1 MQINWSKII
10 LTLVLILIGGL
21 FYSTNSINSKRSI
34 NNIIIDFESTNKL
47 FITQDSILKLLPT
60 SFLNKKSV
68 DINHLESLVNSNGFI
83 KNSEAYVSIEGDLVI
98 KVQQRNPIGRIIS
111 EDAAFYIDDESEIMT
126 TSKIYSSRVPVVFNY
141 SESSSQKEIYQM
153 CDLIDSDEFL
163 KKNVTRINFLK
174 NNYITLNF
182 RDHDFDLV
190 IGEYKNIKKK
200 TIEVLTYEKGIEN
213 LMQSCA
219 SGSLACMYD
228 YYKKYTING
237 KIIIKNMG
245 GDLLGEYLKK
255 LNQEK

>member
-10 LTLVLILIGGL
+10 LTLALVLIGGL

-34 NNIIIDFESTNKL
+34 NNIIVDFESTNKL

-111 EDAAFYIDDESEIMT
+111 EDATFYIDDESKIMT
-126 TSKIYSSRVPVVFNY
+126 TSKIHSSRVPVIFNY
-141 SESSSQKEIYQM
+141 SESFSHDKIYKM

-174 NNYITLNF
+174 NNYI
-182 RDHDFDLV
+182 
-190 IGEYKNIKKK
+190 
-200 TIEVLTYEKGIEN
+200 
-213 LMQSCA
+213 
-219 SGSLACMYD
+219 
-228 YYKKYTING
+228 
-237 KIIIKNMG
+237 
-245 GDLLGEYLKK
+245 
-255 LNQEK
+255 

>member
-21 FYSTNSINSKRSI
+21 FYSTNSINSKRNI
-34 NNIIIDFESTNKL
+34 NDIIVDFESTNKL

-60 SFLNKKSV
+60 NFSEKKSV

-83 KNSEAYVSIEGDLVI
+83 KNSEAYVSIEGDLII
-98 KVQQRNPIGRIIS
+98 KVEQRNPIGRIIS
-111 EDAAFYIDDESEIMT
+111 EDATFYIDDESEIMT
-126 TSKIYSSRVPVVFNY
+126 TSKIYSPRVPVIFNY

-200 TIEVLTYEKGIEN
+200 VKNFKAFYHAAIDNGSIDKYSKINLQFEN
-213 LMQSCA
+213 QVVCSN
-219 SGSLACMYD
+219 
-228 YYKKYTING
+228 K
-237 KIIIKNMG
+237 
-245 GDLLGEYLKK
+245 
-255 LNQEK
+255 

>member
-21 FYSTNSINSKRSI
+21 FYSTNSINSKRNI
-34 NNIIIDFESTNKL
+34 NDIIVDFKSTNKL

-60 SFLNKKSV
+60 NFSEKKAV
-68 DINHLESLVNSNGFI
+68 DINYLESLVNSNGFI
-83 KNSEAYVSIEGDLVI
+83 KNSEAYVSIEGNLI
-98 KVQQRNPIGRIIS
+98 IEVQQRNPIGRIIS
-111 EDAAFYIDDESEIMT
+111 DNATFYIDDESKIMT
-126 TSKIYSSRVPVVFNY
+126 TSKLYSPTVPVVFNY
-141 SESSSQKEIYQM
+141 DESSSQKKIYQM

-200 TIEVLTYEKGIEN
+200 IKNFKAFYQVAIEN
-213 LMQSCA
+213 E
-219 SGSLACMYD
+219 SLD
-228 YYKKYTING
+228 KYSKIN
-237 KIIIKNMG
+237 
-245 GDLLGEYLKK
+245 LQFE
-255 LNQEK
+255 NQVVCTNK

>member
-10 LTLVLILIGGL
+10 LTLVLVLIGGL

-83 KNSEAYVSIEGDLVI
+83 KNSETYVSIEGDLII

-111 EDAAFYIDDESEIMT
+111 EDVTFYIDDESKIMT
-126 TSKIYSSRVPVVFNY
+126 TSKIHSSRVPVIFNY
-141 SESSSQKEIYQM
+141 SESFSHDKIYQM

-174 NNYITLNF
+174 NNYIQLNF
-182 RDHDFDLV
+182 RNHDFDLV
-190 IGEYKNIKKK
+190 IGEYKNMNKK
-200 TIEVLTYEKGIEN
+200 
-213 LMQSCA
+213 
-219 SGSLACMYD
+219 
-228 YYKKYTING
+228 
-237 KIIIKNMG
+237 IKNFKTFYHSAVENEG
-245 GDLLGEYLKK
+245 LDKYSKINLQFE
-255 LNQEK
+255 NQVVCTNK